1 MEKQIK
7 IACDI
12 FVLKE
17 GKLLLGIRKNSYGA
31 GNWGLPG
38 GHLEWGE
45 KLAECAIRELKEET
59 GIEAENLELATVTD
73 EARDIDHYVHFGF
86 LLDNFEGEAQLIEPE
101 KCEKWEFFDLNN
113 LPENLFWP
121 HKKLIENI
129 KQQILYSK

>member
-1 MEKQIK
+1 MEKVIK
-7 IACDI
+7 VACDI
-12 FVLKE
+12 FVLKK

-45 KLAECAIRELKEET
+45 KLENCAKRELKEET
-59 GIEAENLELATVTD
+59 GINVESLKLVTVTD
-73 EARDIDHYVHFGF
+73 EARDIDHYLHFGF
-86 LLDNFEGEAQLIEPE
+86 LLENFEGEPELVEPD

-121 HKKLIENI
+121 HKQLIENL
-129 KQQILYSK
+129 KNKTFYSS